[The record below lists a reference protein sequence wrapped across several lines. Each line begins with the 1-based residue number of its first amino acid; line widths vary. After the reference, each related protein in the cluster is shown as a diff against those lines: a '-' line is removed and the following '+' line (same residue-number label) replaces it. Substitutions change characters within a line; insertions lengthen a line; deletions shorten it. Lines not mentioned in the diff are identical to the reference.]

1 MESGKR
7 KLALKE
13 FQEVIMQDLDL
24 CSLGW
29 IFLIVHQNKI
39 TKKENI
45 LERVTVNMN
54 KYFYFIQNEIKQIK
68 L

>member
-29 IFLIVHQNKI
+29 IFAVVYQNKI